1 MRTTIHEPFER
12 SSSRPAD
19 RLDRLCRVVKD
30 VRVREHLRRADRA
43 LRDADHPELTTLSYL
58 TALALFVAPLV
69 ALIVVALF
77 P

>member
-1 MRTTIHEPFER
+1 MATTMPEPFER
-12 SSSRPAD
+12 SCSRPAD
-19 RLDRLCRVVKD
+19 RLERLRRAIDD